1 MALILWGVKK
11 QKNGPGRSR
20 DFKKIHE
27 MAYVRGELTVIFPTR
42 FTYFTSKTTPGVTE
56 ANRDNREAKRMPI
69 ALLN

>member
-1 MALILWGVKK
+1 MHLFSGELKK

-42 FTYFTSKTTPGVTE
+42 FTYFTSKTTPKVTE
-56 ANRDNREAKRMPI
+56 ANRDNRGAKRMPI